1 MSKALIGIL
10 ETYEIVRLQTH
21 EVLGRLADIG
31 DKFVFKAE
39 SSKLLSEEENKQIA
53 EMVELF
59 NDRSSGDFWQKREA
73 EIQASLSHL
82 DDETRAA
89 QSALKVIFG
98 NDYDT
103 EEDLRRAV
111 SCLPK
116 WMADAWVELWKE
128 GEIVPTDR
136 NEYGEIRW
144 AVPSADS
151 AKT

>member
-10 ETYEIVRLQTH
+10 ETYEIFRLQTD
-21 EVLGRLADIG
+21 EELGRVADIG
-31 DKFVFKAE
+31 DRFVFKAK

-53 EMVELF
+53 EIVEHF
-59 NDRSSGDFWQKREA
+59 NDRSAGDFWQRREA

-82 DDETRAA
+82 DVETRAA
-89 QSALKVIFG
+89 QSALKAIFG
-98 NDYDT
+98 NGYVI
-103 EEDLRRAV
+103 EEDVRRSV

-128 GEIVPTDR
+128 GELVPRGRT
-136 NEYGEIRW
+136 EYGEIRW
-144 AVPSADS
+144 AVASADS